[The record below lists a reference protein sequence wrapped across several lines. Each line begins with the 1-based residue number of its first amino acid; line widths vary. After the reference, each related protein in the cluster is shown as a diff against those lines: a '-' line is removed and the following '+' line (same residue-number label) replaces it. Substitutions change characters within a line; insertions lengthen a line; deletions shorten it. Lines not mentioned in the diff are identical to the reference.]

1 MMVQNTTEFSTSQST
16 AGQSTAGQLKAAQ
29 HRLPVLAGLG
39 AKFRIL
45 MAAVIM
51 LGFTS
56 TASTAGTSQI
66 DAANNLVTQMM
77 VEVESILAQGI
88 NHEAKRTERVSALF
102 DRYFD
107 LPTIAK
113 FSAGP
118 YWRAAD
124 ATQKATYETVIRD
137 VIIGTVVRN
146 FDQLSGLR
154 FTISGSQTK
163 GKKLVLVNGTFASLD
178 TQQPPIAVGWRVVM
192 NDKAS
197 PLILDVE
204 IENISMLVTQKQENI
219 AIIRQNQG
227 QFAALIDAMK
237 QRIQP

>member
-1 MMVQNTTEFSTSQST
+1 MMVQNTTEFST
-16 AGQSTAGQLKAAQ
+16 GQLATTQ
-29 HRLPVLAGLG
+29 HKLSVFAGLG
-39 AKFRIL
+39 AKFRTL

-77 VEVESILAQGI
+77 VEVESILAQDI
-88 NHEAKRTERVSALF
+88 NHEAKRTEKVSALF
-102 DRYFD
+102 NRYFD

-124 ATQKATYETVIRD
+124 AAEKATYEAVIRD

-146 FDQLSGLR
+146 FDQLSGLK
-154 FTISGSQTK
+154 FTITGSQAK
-163 GKKLVLVNGTFASLD
+163 GEKLVLVNGTFAGLD
-178 TQQPPIAVGWRVVM
+178 AQQPPIEVGWRVVM
-192 NDKAS
+192 NGRAS

-219 AIIRQNQG
+219 AIIRQNKG

-237 QRIQP
+237 QRVQP

>member
-1 MMVQNTTEFSTSQST
+1 MMVQNTTQLATVQLNTDQSR
-16 AGQSTAGQLKAAQ
+16 AAQ
-29 HRLPVLAGLG
+29 HRLTVFARLG
-39 AKFRIL
+39 AKFRVTV
-45 MAAVIM
+45 AAVIL
-51 LGFTS
+51 LGITS

-66 DAANNLVTQMM
+66 DSANNLVTQMM
-77 VEVESILAQGI
+77 VDVESILAQDI
-88 NHEAKRTERVSALF
+88 NNDLKRTEKVSALF

-118 YWRAAD
+118 YWRAAN
-124 ATQKATYETVIRD
+124 AAEKTTYEAVIRD

-146 FDQLSGLR
+146 FDQLSGLK
-154 FTISGSQTK
+154 FTISGSQAK

-178 TQQPPIAVGWRVVM
+178 AQQPPIAVGWRVVM

-227 QFAALIDAMK
+227 QFSSLIDAMK
-237 QRIQP
+237 QRTQSQN